1 MSGKTFLD
9 TNILIYLFSKTEPN
23 KRKAIVELLEK
34 LDSVVWS
41 TQVIQE
47 FYQVM
52 TSKYDQNPQQ
62 VKNTIR
68 QLDHFELA
76 VNDKETILEAIE
88 IQSHYKLSFWDSLVV
103 SAAKKTNC
111 KYLLAEDLTHN
122 QEILGIKIINPF
134 KP

>member
-9 TNILIYLFSKTEPN
+9 TNILIYLFSKTEPD
-23 KRKAIVELLEK
+23 KKKVIIELLEN

-52 TSKYDQNPQQ
+52 TTKYGQNPQM
-62 VKNTIR
+62 VKNIIK
-68 QLDHFELA
+68 QLDHFELTI
-76 VNDKETILEAIE
+76 NDKETILEAIE
-88 IQSHYKLSFWDSLVV
+88 IQFNYKLSFWDSLVV

-111 KYLLAEDLTHN
+111 KYLLTEDLTHS
-122 QEILGIKIINPF
+122 QEILGLEVVNPF
-134 KP
+134 KL